1 MVTLDRPKIEDEYS
15 DILVHDLVAVVGD
28 PPLMCTHVILVC
40 YYQKRTQFKN
50 FSVNTSLQDIPSYW
64 RISERP

>member
-15 DILVHDLVAVVGD
+15 DILVHALVAVVGD
-28 PPLMCTHVILVC
+28 PPLMRTHVILVC